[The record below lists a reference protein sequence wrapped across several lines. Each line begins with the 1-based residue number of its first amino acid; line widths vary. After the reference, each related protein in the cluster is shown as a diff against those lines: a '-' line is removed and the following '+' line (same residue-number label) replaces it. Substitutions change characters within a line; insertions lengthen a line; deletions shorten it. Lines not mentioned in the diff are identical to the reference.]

1 MRERPGQVRRHGQR
15 DLAGRRP
22 PDDRVHPTERQ
33 RGTGTSDDE
42 RSPDNI
48 APIVAYLAS
57 TASDWLTGQVIG
69 ARGYEVHLMNK
80 PEPIRHV
87 VSNGPWEP
95 DRLADLVERVF
106 KPAVS

>member
-1 MRERPGQVRRHGQR
+1 MT
-15 DLAGRRP
+15 GR
-22 PDDRVHPTERQ
+22 
-33 RGTGTSDDE
+33 
-42 RSPDNI
+42 I

-80 PEPIRHV
+80 PEPVRHV
-87 VSNGPWEP
+87 VSDGPWQP

-106 KPAVS
+106 KPAVH